1 MPTTPV
7 NGIDLYHEDHGS
19 GEPFLL
25 LHGFAGTTD
34 MWRPQVTPFSQG
46 RRFITYDMRGH
57 GQSSAPDSV
66 RDYSLDIVVEDQ
78 RQLLDRLGVDRAIIG
93 GLSLGGYVSIGFYF
107 RHPEMVKAMVLA
119 DTGPGYRNPK
129 GGMEQWNRTR
139 VEAAE
144 VLFKEGMAG
153 YRQSAYAASNY
164 YSTPEVMDRHR
175 PHGLANVALGVMIG
189 PVMPPLEEI
198 KVPTLIIC
206 GENDTPFRAATDYME
221 SRIPG
226 SEKIIIPGAGHGANL
241 DDPAAFN
248 EGVLGFFERNG
259 L

>member
-78 RQLLDRLGVDRAIIG
+78 RQLLDRLGCRSGDYRRAVPGRIREHRLLFPASG
-93 GLSLGGYVSIGFYF
+93 DGEG
-107 RHPEMVKAMVLA
+107 
-119 DTGPGYRNPK
+119 DGP
-129 GGMEQWNRTR
+129 
-139 VEAAE
+139 
-144 VLFKEGMAG
+144 
-153 YRQSAYAASNY
+153 
-164 YSTPEVMDRHR
+164 
-175 PHGLANVALGVMIG
+175 
-189 PVMPPLEEI
+189 
-198 KVPTLIIC
+198 
-206 GENDTPFRAATDYME
+206 
-221 SRIPG
+221 SR
-226 SEKIIIPGAGHGANL
+226 HGAWVPQPQGRHGTVEPYSRRGCRGL
-241 DDPAAFN
+241 VQGGDGRLQAERLCRLELLQHAGSDGPA
-248 EGVLGFFERNG
+248 
-259 L
+259 